1 MNFLKNVL
9 SSTLGVLIAA
19 GILFVLFFM
28 FIALVSAGSDET
40 VKVKNNSV
48 LTVSFKEPLK
58 DYGGKYLFEE
68 LDYTFENYNGLN
80 HALQAIAHAKTDDNI
95 KGINLRADFMMA
107 GLAQIKAL
115 REALIDFKES
125 GKFVYAYADIYGQ
138 KEYYLASVADSV
150 FVNPHGE
157 LFFRGL
163 ASEVLY
169 FKDIQEKSGISMEV
183 VRHGKY
189 KSAVEPF
196 LSNEMSDANREQ
208 ISVLL
213 HALWNEMMD
222 DVSRNRGIEKQTL
235 NRIAD
240 ELGARTPQLAVQS
253 GLVDR
258 SVYHDEYRKSIENV
272 ITPDAAQEV
281 HFISIEEYSEYAQ
294 SKNKAKKRASRI
306 AVIYAQGDILY
317 GEGNDQVIGQGIIA
331 KSLQEARE
339 DNKVKAIVLRIDS
352 PGGSA
357 LASDIIWREI
367 EVTKKEK
374 PVVVSMGNVA
384 ASGGYYLGVGAEK
397 IFAEPTTITGSIGVF
412 STLPNINGLANK
424 LGINAEQVTTHKQ
437 SLGYSFFE
445 PMSEAYYAEAKEGIE
460 TIYDTFLQ
468 RVAEG
473 RNLTVA
479 QVDSMAQGRVWSGV
493 EAMNLGLIDALGGL
507 DDAVEAAAE
516 IAGIEEYGLENY
528 PVYKTSFEEVFEN
541 LFGIPGIMSKEK
553 MIKEEI
559 GGEAYNLLQRIKNL
573 AGQSGIQARLPYELK
588 IR

>member
-9 SSTLGVLIAA
+9 SATLGVLIAA
-19 GILFVLFFM
+19 GILFVVFFM
-28 FIALVSAGSDET
+28 FIALLSAGSEET

-80 HALQAIAHAKTDDNI
+80 HALQAIAHAKNDDKI
-95 KGINLRADFMMA
+95 KGINIHADFMIA

-196 LSNEMSDANREQ
+196 LSNKMSDANREQ

-213 HALWNEMMD
+213 HALWNEMID
-222 DVSRNRGIEKQTL
+222 DVSRDRGVDKQTL

-240 ELGARTPQLAVQS
+240 ELGARTPELAVRS
-253 GLVDR
+253 GLIDR
-258 SVYHDEYRKSIENV
+258 SLYHDEYLKTIANV
-272 ITPDAAQEV
+272 LMADATQDVE
-281 HFISIEEYSEYAQ
+281 FISLEEYSEYAQ
-294 SKNKAKKRASRI
+294 SKNKVKKRANRI

-317 GEGNDQVIGQGIIA
+317 GEGNDEAIGQGIIA
-331 KSLQEARE
+331 KSLKEARE
-339 DNKVKAIVLRIDS
+339 DSKVKAIVLRIDS

-357 LASDIIWREI
+357 LASDIIWREV

-412 STLPNINGLANK
+412 SVLPNIKGLADK
-424 LGINAEQVTTHKQ
+424 IGINAEQVTTHEQ
-437 SLGYSFFE
+437 SLGYSVFE
-445 PMSEAYYAEAKEGIE
+445 PMSEAYYTEAKEGIE

-493 EAMNLGLIDALGGL
+493 EALDLGLVDALGGL
-507 DDAVEAAAE
+507 DDAVKYAAE
-516 IAGIEEYGLENY
+516 IAQVEEYGLVSY
-528 PVYKTSFEEVFEN
+528 PVYKTSFEEMFEN
-541 LFGIPGIMSKEK
+541 LFGIPGIMSKER
-553 MIKEEI
+553 ILKEEI
-559 GGEAYNLLQRIKNL
+559 GAEAYNLLRRIKNL
-573 AGQSGIQARLPYELK
+573 AGQSGVQARLPYELK
-588 IR
+588 IQ